1 MKRIYLNN
9 EESKY
14 FITEKG
20 KVISTAYKGA
30 KGYHRVLKDSPDN
43 DKYRIIT
50 LNHKGKKYTR
60 KIHRL
65 VAEAFIPNPDNLPQV
80 NHIDGDKCN
89 NCVENLEW
97 VDCASNIHHAI
108 DHKLRYSISNSNKIL
123 AVCDMLE
130 STDKTFKSIAEECG
144 VSKGVVT
151 RVKEKKAWKNIVSDR
166 DFSNR
171 EKKVYHG
178 RGEKNPSSVIT
189 DKQAH
194 EVCKLM
200 VAGKSPTAVADIL
213 NIPRSI
219 VYSIHSGK
227 AWQCVSQYYI
237 F

>member
-20 KVISTAYKGA
+20 KVISTAYKGK
-30 KGYHRVLKDSPDN
+30 KGRYRELKDSPDH
-43 DKYRIIT
+43 DGYRIIT
-50 LNHKGKKYTR
+50 LNHKGRKYTR

-65 VAEAFIPNPDNLPQV
+65 VAEAFIPNPNDLPQV
-80 NHIDGDKCN
+80 NHLDGDKSN
-89 NCVENLEW
+89 NSVENLEW
-97 VDCASNIHHAI
+97 TDCVSNIHHAMN
-108 DHKLRYSISNSNKIL
+108 HKLRYSISNLDKIS

-130 STDKTFKSIAEECG
+130 NSDKSFKYIADECG
-144 VSKGVVT
+144 VSQGVVAK
-151 RVKEKKAWKNIVSDR
+151 VKEKRIWKNAVLDR

-171 EKKVYHG
+171 KKKVYC
-178 RGEKNPSSVIT
+178 GEKNPSSVIT

-200 VAGKSPTAVADIL
+200 VAGKSPTAIADIL
-213 NIPRSI
+213 NIPKSI